1 MFWSKSQTEEI
12 TREYQEWL
20 GRGGEGWG
28 GVVGGEEEHAGE
40 VRAPRLVNTAP
51 H

>member
-28 GVVGGEEEHAGE
+28 GGL
-40 VRAPRLVNTAP
+40 LVERKSMLEK
-51 H
+51 